1 MSKPTLSTIAGVAL
15 IVLPLAFVAGYLGSL
30 VGSPGPVDPSPT
42 APARRINDGSLSGRV
57 NELERRLQALEGHGL
72 KETAEQALQ
81 LATTNERRI
90 EALERRGPAA
100 PVESGAATPV
110 KRKTQAERIE
120 EQATLSFEEQ
130 AHRIGIKTTHQ
141 VLLHHL
147 NLFGKFDEKGAADR
161 KTQAL
166 SDAQRVAGAWKM
178 DQDKAREIY
187 LSSMDRYA
195 TEVGPLLGDGVKS
208 ADLETVRAR
217 YRGVTVGD

>member
-1 MSKPTLSTIAGVAL
+1 M
-15 IVLPLAFVAGYLGSL
+15 
-30 VGSPGPVDPSPT
+30 
-42 APARRINDGSLSGRV
+42 
-57 NELERRLQALEGHGL
+57 ERRLQALEGHGL

-110 KRKTQAERIE
+110 RRKTQAERIE
-120 EQATLSFEEQ
+120 ENATLSIREQ
-130 AHRIGIKTTHQ
+130 ALEIGIHTTHE

-195 TEVGPLLGDGVKS
+195 TEVGPLVGNGLKS

-217 YRGVTVGD
+217 YRGITDDRDRKLGDLLDGAVRTQFLKESKARLEVEDDLLEGYQKER